1 MKKTFFFLVICIV
14 VSSCASYNF
23 AKKYYAPST
32 LFHENKFS
40 SEFDV
45 LEVLIHDK
53 DGKTF
58 KATDPKIDNNEFV
71 STIHPIKNYI
81 ILENLKS
88 SLNAE
93 KIRENKKRYKEIHVF
108 LKDTLNKRGSIK
120 IKSENVEE
128 IVSYIQNP
136 QNIKKE
142 IKKVENR
149 ELNGF
154 LKFFSGALGV
164 FILTAVIIALIIIA
178 ILNAIFNAIEDAISG
193 LCYIAT
199 MVYGSSD
206 SDEVLI
212 LRRFRD
218 EKLKKTF
225 IGRLFILVYYGFSPL
240 FVKIFKNSRIVNQII
255 KRQLDK
261 FVDKLKYQNNWQQY

>member
-14 VSSCASYNF
+14 VSSCTSYNF
-23 AKKYYAPST
+23 AKKHYSPST
-32 LFHENKFS
+32 LFHESKFS
-40 SEFDV
+40 SELDV
-45 LEVLIHDK
+45 LEVLIHEK

-58 KATDPKIDNNEFV
+58 KATNPKIDNNEFI

-88 SLNAE
+88 SLNAK

-108 LKDTLNKRGSIK
+108 LKDTLNKRSSIK

-142 IKKVENR
+142 IQKVENR

-154 LKFFSGALGV
+154 LKFFSGALGL
-164 FILTAVIIALIIIA
+164 FILGAVIVALILIA

-206 SDEVLI
+206 SNEVLI

-225 IGRLFILVYYGFSPL
+225 IGRLFILIYYGFSPL
-240 FVKIFKNSRIVNQII
+240 FVKIFKNSRIVNRII

>member
-1 MKKTFFFLVICIV
+1 M
-14 VSSCASYNF
+14 
-23 AKKYYAPST
+23 
-32 LFHENKFS
+32 
-40 SEFDV
+40 
-45 LEVLIHDK
+45 
-53 DGKTF
+53 
-58 KATDPKIDNNEFV
+58 
-71 STIHPIKNYI
+71 
-81 ILENLKS
+81 
-88 SLNAE
+88 
-93 KIRENKKRYKEIHVF
+93 
-108 LKDTLNKRGSIK
+108 
-120 IKSENVEE
+120 
-128 IVSYIQNP
+128 
-136 QNIKKE
+136 
-142 IKKVENR
+142 
-149 ELNGF
+149 
-154 LKFFSGALGV
+154 
-164 FILTAVIIALIIIA
+164 IIALIIIA
-178 ILNAIFNAIEDAISG
+178 ILNAIEDAISG

>member
-1 MKKTFFFLVICIV
+1 M
-14 VSSCASYNF
+14 
-23 AKKYYAPST
+23 
-32 LFHENKFS
+32 
-40 SEFDV
+40 
-45 LEVLIHDK
+45 
-53 DGKTF
+53 
-58 KATDPKIDNNEFV
+58 
-71 STIHPIKNYI
+71 
-81 ILENLKS
+81 
-88 SLNAE
+88 
-93 KIRENKKRYKEIHVF
+93 
-108 LKDTLNKRGSIK
+108 
-120 IKSENVEE
+120 
-128 IVSYIQNP
+128 SYIQNP
-136 QNIKKE
+136 QNSKKE

-164 FILTAVIIALIIIA
+164 FILTAVIIALILIA
-178 ILNAIFNAIEDAISG
+178 ILNEIFNAIEDAISG

-225 IGRLFILVYYGFSPL
+225 IGRLFILFYYGFSPL

-255 KRQLDK
+255 KIQLDK